1 MLSKKRPNSLWHPQ
15 VSSRLTGCPAFHGLT
30 QRDLAHW
37 QPTGKGSNRDR
48 DTADVFAAF
57 APLHPGRSGLPRPPK
72 GRGSR
77 CEAARAAIRVWGQ
90 VREDVLKCTI
100 APLRIWP
107 KRGPE
112 LALLFPLPLPSE
124 SFKFLPSSPFSP
136 RPRGSQGASVGP
148 SSFVKCKLRSAP
160 SHHMSSN
167 SAATLDSLPFIKA
180 WRCRPLQDAATS
192 GNASALPLGPS
203 WSPIPVKRAR
213 GVHSPRCQ
221 PCGGQ
226 WHWHVPGQIGDSSG
240 DLYPLEVG
248 HPGLT
253 SESSELTKSNPNRHT
268 IHRQLSL
275 DAKPASA

>member
-1 MLSKKRPNSLWHPQ
+1 MHYSP
-15 VSSRLTGCPAFHGLT
+15 TE
-30 QRDLAHW
+30 DLAEKG
-37 QPTGKGSNRDR
+37 TG
-48 DTADVFAAF
+48 A
-57 APLHPGRSGLPRPPK
+57 RPPFPLA
-72 GRGSR
+72 S
-77 CEAARAAIRVWGQ
+77 
-90 VREDVLKCTI
+90 
-100 APLRIWP
+100 PLRVLQVP
-107 KRGPE
+107 P
-112 LALLFPLPLPSE
+112 
-124 SFKFLPSSPFSP
+124 FLPFQPAAP
-136 RPRGSQGASVGP
+136 GVPGGLGP

-167 SAATLDSLPFIKA
+167 SAATLGSLPFMKA

-192 GNASALPLGPS
+192 GNASALPLPVGPS